1 MDNSNT
7 TLMTEAVTAITTVKD
22 RLLNSTVQVYKAN
35 QAASMVMGLKALE
48 KKARE
53 TLEVVERWDS

>member
-1 MDNSNT
+1 
-7 TLMTEAVTAITTVKD
+7 MTEAVTAITTVKD